1 MIFDF
6 IIDRFFKTKS
16 IKGVPPCPDCPDP
29 DPDCEDPCG
38 CDCNDGGPCGG
49 GCDGGG
55 GGAPAG
61 RVMSIEEEVGEFLAV
76 GQNSGTG
83 DGPKDPNLWCPS
95 PKPKKCKD
103 CNVSGGLVPT
113 DGEKAVCIQAGWGY

>member
-6 IIDRFFKTKS
+6 IIDRFFKTKL

-38 CDCNDGGPCGG
+38 CDCNDGGPCSG

-55 GGAPAG
+55 GGPPLG

-83 DGPKDPNLWCPS
+83 GGTKDPALYCPT
-95 PKPKKCKD
+95 PKPDKCKE
-103 CNVSGGLVPT
+103 CTGSGGVTNEPGVGIKCQIT
-113 DGEKAVCIQAGWGY
+113 ITY